1 VLTYYLKED
10 EKKKET
16 PSPSPENKKE
26 VKSKGSMQDQTGKNE
41 QEQNKVK
48 YDSVSVDVFNDKNE
62 MIRSLKFKA
71 EPGINKITWGLDQ
84 KGVRYPQRTAPG
96 RSRGNRQQ
104 EPGGYIALPG
114 N

>member
-1 VLTYYLKED
+1 
-10 EKKKET
+10 
-16 PSPSPENKKE
+16 
-26 VKSKGSMQDQTGKNE
+26 MQDQTGKNE

-84 KGVRYPQRTAPG
+84 KGVRSGINKITWGLDQKGVRYPQRTAPG